1 MPHRLQGNEFRA
13 VKVTFILNLRWIT
26 HIEVVLNPLCPHKYL
41 VLEKAWKTLR
51 FNYIHKQIEP
61 LLRDSL

>member
-1 MPHRLQGNEFRA
+1 MQDFDRGTLLLYSVTYCTIMPNGLQGNEFRA

-41 VLEKAWKTLR
+41 VLGKA
-51 FNYIHKQIEP
+51 
-61 LLRDSL
+61 

>member
-41 VLEKAWKTLR
+41 VLGKA
-51 FNYIHKQIEP
+51 
-61 LLRDSL
+61 